1 MSKKALG
8 RGIDALFVSEEGKP
22 AADVPGAVEAA
33 SIVAVPVERVKPNP
47 FQPRAHFADAAL
59 GELADSIKQQ
69 GVLQPILVE
78 ETPDGFTIIA
88 GERRYRAAV
97 LAGLTE
103 VPVIV
108 RRFSEEEKLEIAL
121 IENIQREDLT
131 PIEEAKAI
139 KRIIEKTGR
148 KQEEIAEKIG
158 KNRSTVANALRL
170 LKLPQ
175 EIQEAIDSGE
185 ISAGHARAIL
195 SLVNPAD
202 QELLFGRI
210 RAEALSVRQA
220 ERISL
225 EYGKGNKSP
234 SKDREKRPEQ
244 ERQKNPELS
253 RIQESLIS
261 RLGTKVKIRGTETSG
276 TIEIEYYSMEDLERL
291 IEIIGSS
298 KP

>member
-195 SLVNPAD
+195 SRETAD
-202 QELLFGRI
+202 QELCLGI